1 VQHREQNAFSQF
13 GPSATSESASRE
25 VGLSFTNSKGCP
37 ICCHNA
43 AEPWLQ
49 GFDRFERRTHS
60 YQLLRCPVCSLVW
73 LADPP
78 GPQALG
84 EHYTSRYYQA
94 IAAAGENSW
103 ARWQT
108 YVRTVEK
115 HKKLGTLLDVGCSS
129 GGFLASLRNPNW
141 NLYGIEI
148 SEALAEK
155 ARKLSG
161 AQVFGGDVLEAP
173 FESESFDVV
182 TAFDVLEH
190 LHQPKKTAERVW
202 NWLKPGGIFYLVL
215 PNIRSWEA
223 RTFHSY
229 WFGLELPRHLYHFS
243 PASLRRLL
251 TFAGFKEESLTTPV
265 CTYVEHSTNYVLD
278 DVFAKLGVARA
289 PLVDR
294 KLPTFFWR
302 IIRKGLRL
310 TALSF
315 VAEVA
320 SVCGAGPSIEAVFR
334 KD

>member
-1 VQHREQNAFSQF
+1 MLPNHGSRDLTGSREERIPINCFVVQFVLWSGWLILLAHRH
-13 GPSATSESASRE
+13 SASITPHATIRPLPRP
-25 VGLSFTNSKGCP
+25 VKIHGL
-37 ICCHNA
+37 A
-43 AEPWLQ
+43 
-49 GFDRFERRTHS
+49 
-60 YQLLRCPVCSLVW
+60 
-73 LADPP
+73 
-78 GPQALG
+78 
-84 EHYTSRYYQA
+84 
-94 IAAAGENSW
+94 
-103 ARWQT
+103 
-108 YVRTVEK
+108 
-115 HKKLGTLLDVGCSS
+115 
-129 GGFLASLRNPNW
+129 PNW